1 MVEEKMKKKKL
12 VILTVVFLLIISL
25 LSGCAAKEEP
35 VSVPEEEN
43 GSSVSGGDSGQGQGE
58 AVAPGVTKNG
68 DVYVLFTSDVHCGI
82 DQGFGYVGLQQ
93 IRDSLV
99 AQGYET
105 ILVDNGDAVQGE
117 PIGTLTKGEAL
128 IDMMNAAR
136 YDVAIPGNH
145 EFDYGMERFF
155 ELTEKAEYP
164 YVSCNF
170 NYKGELVFEPYV
182 IKECAGMKIAFVGV
196 TTPKSITSSAPT
208 YFQDENGEFVYG
220 FMQDESGQK
229 LYDAVQNAVDDARED
244 GADLVYLL
252 GHLGNEAS
260 CSPWTYAE
268 VISHTSGIDVMLDG
282 HSHDTEQVIMK
293 NKDGQNVVRSACGTK
308 LGCIGYSR
316 ISAQKKVAE
325 TNIFKWDNT
334 VSAPELMSLN
344 NAMSAPVR
352 EAIEKNQEN
361 MEQKVATNDTLLTI
375 YAPERDEEGNRVR
388 MIRRGETNLGDFCA
402 DAYLYST
409 GADIALMNGGGIR
422 QDIAV
427 GDVAYGD
434 IIKVHPFGNQV
445 CVVKAKGQQIIDA
458 LEWSVHAVP
467 GEFGGFLQVAGLR
480 YEIDLSVPSSCVID
494 ENGLFIGVEGE
505 YRVKNVF
512 VGAEA
517 IDSEKYYTVAGT
529 DYTLINHGDGHT
541 AFDGAEVIMECIKL
555 DNQALLDYIVDGLK
569 GNIGEKYADP
579 CGEGRITIINADE

>member
-1 MVEEKMKKKKL
+1 MKKL
-12 VILTVVFLLIISL
+12 VVLSVVFLLIVSL
-25 LSGCAAKEEP
+25 LTGCAAKEEP
-35 VSVPEEEN
+35 IPDPERED
-43 GSSVSGGDSGQGQGE
+43 GPV
-58 AVAPGVTKNG
+58 KNG
-68 DVYVLFTSDVHCGI
+68 EVCVLFTSDVHCGI

-93 IRDSLV
+93 IRDSLT

-105 ILVDNGDAVQGE
+105 ILVDEGDAVQGE
-117 PIGTLTKGEAL
+117 PIGTLTKGEAV
-128 IDMMNAAR
+128 IDLMNAAH

-155 ELTEKAEYP
+155 ELTEKAEFP

-170 NYKGELVFEPYV
+170 NYKGELVFKQYV

-196 TTPKSITSSAPT
+196 TTPKSITSSAPA

-229 LYDAVQNAVDDARED
+229 LYDAVQTAVDAARED

-268 VISHTSGIDVMLDG
+268 VISHTNGIDVMLDG
-282 HSHDTEQVIMK
+282 HSHDTEQIVMK
-293 NKDGQNVVRSACGTK
+293 NKDGKNVVRSACGTK

-316 ISAQKKVAE
+316 ISAQKKIVE
-325 TNIFKWDNT
+325 TDIYKWENS
-334 VSAPELMSLN
+334 VSAPELLNLN

-352 EAIEKNQEN
+352 EAIEKNQEK
-361 MEQKVATNDTLLTI
+361 MQQKVATSDALLTV
-375 YAPERDEEGNRVR
+375 YASEKDENGNRVR
-388 MIRRGETNLGDFCA
+388 MIRRGETNLGDFCT

-422 QDIAV
+422 QDIAA
-427 GDVAYGD
+427 GDVTYGD

-445 CVVKAKGQQIIDA
+445 CVVRATGQQIVDA
-458 LEWSVHAVP
+458 LEWGAHAVS
-467 GEFGGFLQVAGLR
+467 GEFGGFLQVAGIR
-480 YEIDLSVPSSCVID
+480 YEIDLSVPSGCVTD
-494 ENGLFIGVEGE
+494 ENGLFVGVEGE

-512 VGAEA
+512 VGDEP
-517 IDSEKYYTVAGT
+517 IDPNKYYTVAGT

-541 AFDGAEVIMECIKL
+541 AFEGAEVIMECIKL

-569 GNIGEKYADP
+569 GNISEKYSDP
-579 CGEGRITIINADE
+579 RGEGRITVLAAE

>member
-1 MVEEKMKKKKL
+1 MKKKKL

>member
-25 LSGCAAKEEP
+25 LSGCAAKGEP

-43 GSSVSGGDSGQGQGE
+43 GSSVSGGDSGSGQGE

-229 LYDAVQNAVDDARED
+229 LYDAVQNAVDNARAE

-252 GHLGNEAS
+252 GHVGNESS

-268 VISHTSGIDVMLDG
+268 VISHTNGIDVMLDG
-282 HSHDTEQVIMK
+282 HSHDTEQVVMK

-325 TNIFKWDNT
+325 TNIYKWENS
-334 VSAPELMSLN
+334 VSASELFNLN
-344 NAMSAPVR
+344 NAMSVPVR
-352 EAIEKNQEN
+352 EANAKIQEK

-517 IDSEKYYTVAGT
+517 IDPEKYYTVAGT
-529 DYTLINHGDGHT
+529 DYTLVNHGDGHT